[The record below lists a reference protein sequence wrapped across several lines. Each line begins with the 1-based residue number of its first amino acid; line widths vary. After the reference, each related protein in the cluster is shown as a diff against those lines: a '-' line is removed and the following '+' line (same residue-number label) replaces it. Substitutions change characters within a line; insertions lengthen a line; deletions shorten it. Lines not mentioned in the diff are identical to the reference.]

1 MRRIMLLIL
10 TLVLCLSLVVPAYAD
25 AEKGDAMISSVKPSG
40 VKAASYSYSK
50 IRVSWDVMDDA
61 DGYIVYRSSS
71 ENGTYKRTYTTDNPK
86 KNWYINTNRKTGQT
100 WWYKVRGYKLVD
112 GKKLFSKYSK
122 PVSAYARPRQVQLA
136 SIDSTGFIYRYLDLK
151 WKKVEGASGYQVYMK
166 ERDTEKFR
174 FMGNFKEPAASI
186 EIPDTTKEY
195 DLKVRA
201 YRLVDGKK
209 VYGKFSAVTSYEFD
223 WNENDLIKAGTD
235 YILNQWPE
243 STFDDTISSGEDK
256 TPYNGTSWLAA
267 WPKRFCLYEPWED
280 VEAELYAAIDADV
293 KMQGAAPQ
301 DVCFYIVPENDDN
314 WVTVYLLS

>member
-25 AEKGDAMISSVKPSG
+25 AEKGDAMISNVKPSS

-50 IRVSWDVMDDA
+50 IRVSWDAMDGA

-71 ENGTYKRTYTTDNPK
+71 ENGTYKRVYTTDNPE
-86 KNWYINTNRKTGQT
+86 KNWYINTNRKAGQT

-112 GKKLFSKYSK
+112 GKKIFSKYSK
-122 PVSAYARPRQVQLA
+122 PVSAYARPRQVQLT

-151 WKKVEGASGYQVYMK
+151 WQKVEGTSGYQVYMK
-166 ERDTEKFR
+166 ERNAEKFS
-174 FMGNFKEPAASI
+174 FMGNYKESAASV
-186 EIPDTTKEY
+186 EIPDITKEY

-201 YRLVDGKK
+201 YRQVDGKK

-223 WNENDLIKAGTD
+223 WNENDLIKTGID
-235 YILNQWPE
+235 YILSQWPE

-256 TPYNGTSWLAA
+256 TPYNGT
-267 WPKRFCLYEPWED
+267 
-280 VEAELYAAIDADV
+280 
-293 KMQGAAPQ
+293 
-301 DVCFYIVPENDDN
+301 
-314 WVTVYLLS
+314 